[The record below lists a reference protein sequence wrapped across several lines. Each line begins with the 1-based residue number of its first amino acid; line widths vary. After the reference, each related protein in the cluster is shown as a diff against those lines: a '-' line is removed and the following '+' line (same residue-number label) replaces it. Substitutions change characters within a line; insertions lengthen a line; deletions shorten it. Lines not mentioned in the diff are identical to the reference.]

1 MHEENKLKHIMHLV
15 CHGLEIVCAVLM
27 VVGIVLAVIG
37 LLRDTELFHGLI
49 SGSGEEFMEYI
60 ERVLTIVVGIEFL
73 EMLCQPT
80 SENVIEI
87 LVILMARHMIVHETT
102 PMQDL
107 VTCVSIAI
115 LFILRRWLKASE
127 QSPNGFALPWKKGG
141 EKE

>member
-1 MHEENKLKHIMHLV
+1 MHEEDKLKHIMHKV
-15 CHGLEIVCAVLM
+15 CHWLELICAALM

-37 LLRDTELFHGLI
+37 LLRETELFHGLI
-49 SGSGEEFMEYI
+49 TGGGEFMEYI

-102 PMQDL
+102 PVQDL
-107 VTCVSIAI
+107 VTCVAIAI

-127 QSPNGFALPWKKGG
+127 QSPSGFALPWKKD
-141 EKE
+141 KEQG